1 MGERSRSQKPN
12 QRIREPNDDYLIGV
26 NLSQQSGD
34 LNEETEDSVM
44 APKNNESS
52 EPALSYFKSFPTSI
66 RKSKTGSNVGVQKRA
81 GSQRRSQHNDPN
93 QLHYMPKVD
102 SPHKYSPV
110 DTVKNGWV
118 SKVSQEPNART
129 TEQTTRVYENESSRD
144 ISQRATLK
152 MKSKQILFKRNEP
165 NAPSLVGGYKKKY
178 NPDAT
183 PVNRYGF
190 MTNRN
195 SGEYRTVRRKRDLIL
210 YTTNKSNRS
219 ANRLE
224 NKFKLKNSST
234 YGSPSKRK
242 LVQYSLFLRF

>member
-34 LNEETEDSVM
+34 LNEEKEDPVM
-44 APKNNESS
+44 VPENNESS
-52 EPALSYFKSFPTSI
+52 EPALSYFKSFQTSV
-66 RKSKTGSNVGVQKRA
+66 RKSKTGSNLGAQKRG

-118 SKVSQEPNART
+118 NKVSQEPQTRT
-129 TEQTTRVYENESSRD
+129 TEQTTRTHENESSRD

-165 NAPSLVGGYKKKY
+165 NASSLVGKYTKKY
-178 NPDAT
+178 NLDAS

-195 SGEYRTVRRKRDLIL
+195 SGEYRTVRRKRDLML
-210 YTTNKSNRS
+210 YTTNKNRS

-224 NKFKLKNSST
+224 NKFKSKNSSS
-234 YGSPSKRK
+234 YGTPSKRK
-242 LVQYSLFLRF
+242 LAHYSLCLIF